1 MTTDAYIIAASLL
14 SVLIF
19 GGSAKNVKSVAN
31 NKGGSMKSSN
41 RDQLNKEQEKLNRLI
56 EEAMEK
62 GTPPGESEA
71 ILEQS
76 RKVDELM
83 NQHQQ
88 EV

>member
-1 MTTDAYIIAASLL
+1 
-14 SVLIF
+14 
-19 GGSAKNVKSVAN
+19 
-31 NKGGSMKSSN
+31 MKSSN
-41 RDQLNKEQEKLNRLI
+41 RDQLNKEQEKLNQLI